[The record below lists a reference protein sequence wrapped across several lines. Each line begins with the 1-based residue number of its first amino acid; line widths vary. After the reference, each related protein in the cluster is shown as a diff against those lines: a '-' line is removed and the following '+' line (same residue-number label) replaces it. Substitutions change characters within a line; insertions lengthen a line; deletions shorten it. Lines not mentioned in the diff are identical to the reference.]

1 MFVLSYLIT
10 RHSIHTMYDHIF
22 LTYLC
27 KRNSMIVAILQISIL
42 KLVDWILN
50 SFDNFEIDNS
60 NIYDKTL
67 PSEFRRNIVSIF
79 KNIGDLEHPELRR
92 SAAWRCDF
100 FTNKWRC
107 ISRF

>member
-92 SAAWRCDF
+92 SAA
-100 FTNKWRC
+100 
-107 ISRF
+107 